1 MPFIN
6 NLKGQNNEP
15 VEITKRDW
23 LALVNAGIIGPKTK
37 ILYHILDDFVDPE
50 APRTFIIGEGLVLE
64 AETLTVSVDKDW
76 LANEINNN
84 PNIHPNNVDGYGI
97 WDPEIGGQGLI
108 TINSDGEVHI
118 GDTLIFHGYEDILGK
133 LYLCEDGSIGSEH
146 GYTGDLHGT
155 ADRAIGDQHGQNIAE
170 NYIKGLQIDN
180 GDIVITRGN
189 DDQENIPIPPTIY
202 QGGTG
207 IDVTDFIITNTGV
220 TSINTGANAGTLVAT
235 VNGSAREVSVK
246 GFTDVG
252 GTPAID
258 ATNNP
263 GYTTGGASVLRNF
276 GYGSDAATTAN
287 CPAGSIYGK
296 YEDV

>member
-15 VEITKRDW
+15 VYILKRDW
-23 LALVNAGIIGPKTK
+23 LALINAGIIGPKTN
-37 ILYHILDDFVDPE
+37 IVYYILDDFVDPE
-50 APRTFIIGEGLVLE
+50 APKTFVIGEGLILE
-64 AETLTVSVDKDW
+64 DETLTVSVDKEW

-97 WDPEIGGQGLI
+97 WDPDIGGQGII
-108 TINSDGEVHI
+108 TINSNGEVHI
-118 GDTLIFHGYEDILGK
+118 GDTLIFHGYDDILGK

-146 GYTGDLHGT
+146 GYTGDLHGM
-155 ADRAIGDQHGQNIAE
+155 ADRALGDQYGQNIDD
-170 NYIKGLQIDN
+170 YIKALQIDN
-180 GDIVITRGN
+180 GNIGVTLGN
-189 DDQENIPIPPTIY
+189 GEYYTVPLPAGTAY

-207 IDVTDFIITNTGV
+207 IDVTDSIITNTGV
-220 TSINTGANAGTLVAT
+220 TSINTGANAGTLIAT

-246 GFTDVG
+246 GLTDTN
-252 GTPAID
+252 GTPAVD
-258 ATNNP
+258 GSSA

-276 GYGSDAATTAN
+276 GYGSAAATTSN
-287 CPAGSIYGK
+287 CPAGSIYGR